1 MAGTSAFDIATD
13 VANLTRALEFGQ
25 AAQLGGKFL
34 IFDQYTA
41 VVGKPATAE
50 FLVTDGTKAGTTTFT
65 ITGTSPLPPFGA
77 PAFQPGP
84 FFTLGNMV
92 LFAAADSNRLN
103 SLWVSNGTAK
113 GTVPLDVKDADSTPF
128 TGLRPAGFTAF
139 GKSALFFGQDSGHRE
154 GLWITNGT
162 AGGTHELAQTF
173 FNTQIAIAGSRAFFR
188 GSDGNLWVTNGT
200 TGGTHKLGVSAGV
213 LTAFGNRVLDVFG
226 SEFFVSDGTATH
238 QFAWTGFGASN
249 FIALGNKVLFEAG
262 DPKTFQSTL
271 WVTDGTAPGTH
282 EVALKDKPFIRGLF
296 GEISFRGA
304 VVGNEVAFSGTD
316 ILGQTGLWES
326 DGLSAREVVP
336 VLSVAGLTSLPSA
349 PASPAPPAPSG
360 LALAKSSDSGVLG
373 DRITKVTRPTITG
386 KGVAG
391 DTVRLFDGAKAV
403 GSVKVAA
410 GGVWFVTTASALAA
424 GAHSLTATE
433 SGAGGTSKAS
443 AALSLTIKTSAPAP
457 AGLSFAVAADKGPAG
472 DTFTVAG
479 KGEAGDT
486 VTLFDGL
493 KAVGSAKV
501 AAGGG
506 WSITTA
512 APLAAGTH
520 NLRAN
525 ATDVAANKSG
535 FSPTQVLTVGA
546 ARPNPVVFAGTARTD
561 LFTGGAGDD
570 VFQFSTAN
578 LAATDRVNGRGGS
591 DELLL
596 TGAGTVHAAG
606 VAGVE
611 LYLLGGGAPNTLFL
625 TNANFAGVTGGA
637 ITVDGGNAGNT

>member
-1 MAGTSAFDIATD
+1 M
-13 VANLTRALEFGQ
+13 
-25 AAQLGGKFL
+25 
-34 IFDQYTA
+34 
-41 VVGKPATAE
+41 
-50 FLVTDGTKAGTTTFT
+50 
-65 ITGTSPLPPFGA
+65 
-77 PAFQPGP
+77 
-84 FFTLGNMV
+84 
-92 LFAAADSNRLN
+92 
-103 SLWVSNGTAK
+103 
-113 GTVPLDVKDADSTPF
+113 
-128 TGLRPAGFTAF
+128 
-139 GKSALFFGQDSGHRE
+139 
-154 GLWITNGT
+154 
-162 AGGTHELAQTF
+162 
-173 FNTQIAIAGSRAFFR
+173 
-188 GSDGNLWVTNGT
+188 
-200 TGGTHKLGVSAGV
+200 
-213 LTAFGNRVLDVFG
+213 
-226 SEFFVSDGTATH
+226 
-238 QFAWTGFGASN
+238 
-249 FIALGNKVLFEAG
+249 
-262 DPKTFQSTL
+262 
-271 WVTDGTAPGTH
+271 TDGTAPGTH

-410 GGVWFVTTASALAA
+410 GGVWFVTAASALAA
-424 GAHSLTATE
+424 GVHSLTATE

-443 AALSLTIKTSAPAP
+443 APLSLTIKTSAPAP

-596 TGAGTVHAAG
+596 SGAGTVHAAG

-611 LYLLGGGAPNTLFL
+611 LYLLGGGAPNLLAL
-625 TNANFAGVTGGA
+625 TNANFAGVTGSA
-637 ITVDGGNAGNT
+637 ITVDGGNAGNTIDASAVTGANHIVAVGGAGADLFTGGAGGDTFQFSAANLSVGDIVKGGGGTDELLLTSAGTIHAGGVGAVETYVLASGGRNTLGLTTGNFAGVAGNAITVTGGANGNTISESTVAAADRAVMLGGADADTLIAGPNAAMTGGGGKDVFELTTPGSATTLDNNTIADFTHGTDQIAFSKTGFALGAKPVAATLFTANGTGHFTKAAQRFAYDTASGALFYDARGNAAGSTRLEIANLTHHPTLTA